1 MGHPVIHVR
10 PFGCMLIWVLYLS
23 VAPSV
28 RSQTSTDLPQ
38 GQLGTPYHI
47 TVSTEGG
54 LPPLAWHLASG
65 QMPSGLQLS
74 ARGEIEGTPTTASQ
88 DPFTFTLSVSD
99 SSNPT
104 QSASMQFSVLIKV
117 VPLRITGVSQEDTT
131 LKIVGASADPPGSQ
145 ANTTP
150 SAPPVTGG
158 IKGAKAPVT
167 NASDAV
173 NQQLTSQP
181 AQNPCASVKN
191 LPAIFEPLVSGQ
203 TTLSGCVENGTSAA
217 QIAVIDSGATVQCS
231 STDQSQ
237 FVQRPVPF
245 QVIQAVNNSF
255 SQFAAQLSTPLT
267 TGQQVCLTEIDSNGK
282 SGKTMTTANIVK
294 PASTS
299 TAIPSCDST
308 TTAYFPIPP
317 PVGRKVV
324 SGCAGKAAGARVLV
338 FDKNDAL
345 GSCPANLL
353 TPFKIPPQDNEPA
366 NVNPQTGVFAA
377 ELEHALTDGELVC
390 PYSVAADL
398 NPPAVANKWG
408 YDDPDIPLGRTHY
421 YVSTGVEF
429 SEDNQQFSSQDLY
442 LALSLDRN
450 WIRGNPSSSFTGLF
464 NSEFSAQLTSI
475 PVAASSTTST
485 STTSTSPTP
494 SLTTF
499 ISSRKAA
506 VVSGALYAPL
516 YADAFKG
523 WFGSQTTAFFAPI
536 VEGGLQTITS
546 GALTASAPAPG
557 TTTTTTTV
565 NSQGLYYFWGAGL
578 RLGDLK
584 LHRSWN
590 VAPEVLSHLD
600 LTVGQWENFK
610 QCRNPSQCSPGSDGA
625 VPASQLYQPLLFALE
640 GQLNVPK
647 TPVQIGF
654 QSITPLHGG
663 GQGDLRFIFGVKL
676 DVGCIYKAFKGG
688 STPSLLQCS
697 DDQSS
702 ENASTASS
710 NGISSANT
718 RSTGTAPPSKNP

>member
-1 MGHPVIHVR
+1 VAHPAIYAR
-10 PFGCMLIWVLYLS
+10 AFGCMLIWLLYLS
-23 VAPSV
+23 VAPNA
-28 RSQTSTDLPQ
+28 RSQSSTALPQ
-38 GQLGTPYHI
+38 GQLGSPYLI

-54 LPPLAWHLASG
+54 LSPLAWHLASG
-65 QMPSGLQLS
+65 GMPPGLQLS
-74 ARGEIEGTPTTASQ
+74 ASGEIEGTPTTASQ
-88 DPFTFTLSVSD
+88 DPYTFTLSVSD

-104 QSASMQFSVLIKV
+104 QSASMQFSVLIKAA
-117 VPLRITGVSQEDTT
+117 PLRITGVSQKDAT
-131 LKIVGASADPPGSQ
+131 LKIVGASADPPGPQ
-145 ANTTP
+145 VNTT
-150 SAPPVTGG
+150 PPVTGANN
-158 IKGAKAPVT
+158 GAKTPGT
-167 NASDAV
+167 NASGVA
-173 NQQLTSQP
+173 NQQFTSQP
-181 AQNPCASVKN
+181 AQNPCSNVKN
-191 LPAIFEPLVSGQ
+191 LPTILEPLISGQ
-203 TTLSGCVENGTSAA
+203 TTLSGCVENGMSAA

-231 STDQSQ
+231 STDESQ
-237 FVQRPVPF
+237 FVQRPLPF
-245 QVIQAVNNSF
+245 QVIQAANNSF
-255 SQFAAQLSTPLT
+255 SQFAAQLSTPLK
-267 TGQQVCLTEIDSNGK
+267 TGQQICLTEIDSNGT
-282 SGKTMTTANIVK
+282 SGKTMTSATIVK
-294 PASTS
+294 VASTS
-299 TAIPSCDST
+299 TAIPTCDST

-338 FDKNDAL
+338 FAKNDAL

-353 TPFKIPPQDNEPA
+353 PPFKIPPTDNEPA

-377 ELEHALTDGELVC
+377 ELEQALTDGDLVC

-398 NPPAVANKWG
+398 NPPVVSNKWG
-408 YDDPDIPLGRTHY
+408 YDDPDLPMGRTHY
-421 YVSTGVEF
+421 YVSTGVEL

-442 LALSLDRN
+442 LGLSLDRN

-485 STTSTSPTP
+485 STASTSPTP
-494 SLTTF
+494 SLSTF

-523 WFGSQTTAFFAPI
+523 WFGTQTTAFFAPI
-536 VEGGLQTITS
+536 VKGGLQTITS

-702 ENASTASS
+702 ENTSTASS
-710 NGISSANT
+710 NGISSAST
-718 RSTGTAPPSKNP
+718 KATGTASAPTKNP